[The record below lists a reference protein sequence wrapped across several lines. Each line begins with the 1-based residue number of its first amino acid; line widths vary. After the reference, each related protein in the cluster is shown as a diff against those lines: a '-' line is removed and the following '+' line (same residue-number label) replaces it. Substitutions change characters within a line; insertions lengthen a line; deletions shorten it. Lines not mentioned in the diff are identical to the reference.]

1 MSPSAPPPP
10 RSSQQPDSVD
20 LRSLPSSLLSL
31 VRAPK
36 RLSALLLWKALESHE
51 QAAVL
56 KGHIRHQANRTRLV
70 RIVAGERNFREVTV
84 RRWDNDKIVKWAL
97 PLRLSNALAR
107 DLLHQMHVERRSEM
121 LAHFLNALQIPNEDG
136 IPKRDDETGEF
147 SQRNFKEEDVFE
159 AAEDLVREHGLRR
172 AIVYFLTLD
181 ILGAPF
187 TDHLWSWMKR
197 SLERASADATDEP
210 AATEPDDEDLYEEA
224 ADEESDPGRH
234 RSFTPDPALAHSRA
248 ARGAIMTGGCG
259 DLARAVAFSG
269 PDRASAEGRRG
280 SGGVPGGSRRHG
292 EWAPRRG
299 ASGRPGPGPV
309 RRARAAGDRS
319 RWPGGLV
326 AGGRGPVR
334 RGRTRARFG
343 GRGR

>member
-1 MSPSAPPPP
+1 MC
-10 RSSQQPDSVD
+10 DC
-20 LRSLPSSLLSL
+20 
-31 VRAPK
+31 
-36 RLSALLLWKALESHE
+36 
-51 QAAVL
+51 
-56 KGHIRHQANRTRLV
+56 
-70 RIVAGERNFREVTV
+70 
-84 RRWDNDKIVKWAL
+84 
-97 PLRLSNALAR
+97 
-107 DLLHQMHVERRSEM
+107 LLHQYQGSSTNLRSDRSSARKGRSPACPLPAASGIRFPRRVRGMTMAMPVASRSSPPRQRGGGTRQKWRTAYESVLTWDVLESCRHEARAPLQFRDCGACSSYFVSDFSM
-121 LAHFLNALQIPNEDG
+121 MGAGPLRQLAGA
-136 IPKRDDETGEF
+136 KRDVRRICPWLGELPLAAWRAMVFHRRPDTG
-147 SQRNFKEEDVFE
+147 
-159 AAEDLVREHGLRR
+159 HLRV
-172 AIVYFLTLD
+172 A
-181 ILGAPF
+181 
-187 TDHLWSWMKR
+187 
-197 SLERASADATDEP
+197 SLS
-210 AATEPDDEDLYEEA
+210 
-224 ADEESDPGRH
+224 
-234 RSFTPDPALAHSRA
+234 PDPALAHSRA